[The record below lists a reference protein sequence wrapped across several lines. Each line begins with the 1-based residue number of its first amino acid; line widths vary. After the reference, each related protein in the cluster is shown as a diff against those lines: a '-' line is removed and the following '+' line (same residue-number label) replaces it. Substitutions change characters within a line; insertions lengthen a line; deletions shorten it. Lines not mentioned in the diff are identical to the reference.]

1 MKISHPSTIF
11 LCFLTYMI
19 YFLHLFD
26 FHAKLYSIIVAMAAF
41 LPLTCQTVLSADK
54 EQHG

>member
-26 FHAKLYSIIVAMAAF
+26 FHAKLYSIIVAKAAF